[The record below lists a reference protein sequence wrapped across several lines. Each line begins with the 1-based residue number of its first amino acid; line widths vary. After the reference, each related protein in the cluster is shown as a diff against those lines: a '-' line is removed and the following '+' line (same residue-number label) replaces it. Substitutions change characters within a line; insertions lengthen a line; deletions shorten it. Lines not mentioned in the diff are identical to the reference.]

1 MLLKVISGIILFF
14 NVVGYLLIWMQ
25 MDKNVNVKIKD
36 SIINKLIVLLSILG
50 GFIGIY
56 LAARM
61 FGFAVGEKWFNIILK
76 RVIGLELLI
85 IIGVAI
91 YYNLD
96 FSQINYQSILQN

>member
-91 YYNLD
+91 YYNVD